1 MFCTVISDT
10 ARQAAKYIHYRDG
23 DYYGNGSVLQTDQYG
38 RPIKDH
44 NGTVLNDKGLLY
56 CGRCHKPKQV
66 RLYSSVT
73 KSVLEPYCLCECEQ
87 SRETAEHNR
96 ILCQEKELN
105 AHHTLSRADSL
116 MLRST
121 FEEDKYPDCSMS
133 KIAHEY
139 VNRWEIFY
147 RRNNIGLY
155 IYGNVGVGK
164 TFYASCIANDI
175 AKVYGSTVKA
185 LSITTALN
193 ELYSTSDK
201 AGYISDLA
209 SYDLLIL
216 DDFGTERRT
225 DYTTEQI
232 FSIID
237 ERYKTQKPLI
247 VTSNSEYASL
257 KDADDIHQQRIN
269 DRIRDMCIPIEYKG
283 TSKRGIASKSAD
295 DSAVPA
301 QRKCRYKKGI
311 PYG

>member
-1 MFCTVISDT
+1 MLGSIINET
-10 ARQAAKYIHYRDG
+10 ARKAAKSIYYRDG
-23 DYYGNGSVLQTDQYG
+23 DYYGDGTFVMTDMDGYDAKDEQGNVLTDQ
-38 RPIKDH
+38 
-44 NGTVLNDKGLLY
+44 GLLY
-56 CGRCHKPKQV
+56 CGKCRTLKQI
-66 RLYSSVT
+66 RLYSSLLKKVM
-73 KSVLEPYCLCECEQ
+73 EPYCVCKCAQEKDA
-87 SRETAEHNR
+87 AEHDR
-96 ILCQEKELN
+96 MLRQAKEMN
-105 AHHTLSRADSL
+105 ASHALSRADSL

-121 FEEDKYPDCSMS
+121 FKEDKYPDSSMS

-139 VNRWEIFY
+139 VMRWDRFY
-147 RRNNIGLY
+147 RAKNLGLY
-155 IYGNVGVGK
+155 IFGNVGVGK

-237 ERYKTQKPLI
+237 ERYKAQKPLI
-247 VTSNSEYASL
+247 VTSNFDYPSL
-257 KDADDIHQQRIN
+257 EGVYGIQQQRIN
-269 DRIRDMCIPIEYKG
+269 DRIRDMCIPIEHKG
-283 TSKRGIASKSAD
+283 ESKRGIASKAD
-295 DSAVPA
+295 DYQALPA
-301 QRKCRYKKGI
+301 
-311 PYG
+311 

>member
-1 MFCTVISDT
+1 MLSSVINEV
-10 ARQAAKYIHYRDG
+10 ARKAAKSIYYRDG
-23 DYYGNGSVLQTDQYG
+23 DYYGDGTVIMTDWNGNTAKDEQGNVLTDQ
-38 RPIKDH
+38 
-44 NGTVLNDKGLLY
+44 GLLY
-56 CGRCHKPKQV
+56 CGKCHKPKQI
-66 RLYSSVT
+66 RLYSSLMGRVM
-73 KSVLEPYCLCECEQ
+73 EPYCLCKCQ
-87 SRETAEHNR
+87 NDKNAAEHDR
-96 ILCQEKELN
+96 ILRQAKELN
-105 AHHTLSRADSL
+105 AQHTLSRADSL

-121 FEEDKYPDCSMS
+121 FKEDKYSNSSMS
-133 KIAHEY
+133 KIAHDY
-139 VNRWEIFY
+139 VNRWELFY
-147 RRNNIGLY
+147 GRNNIGLY

-237 ERYKTQKPLI
+237 ERYKSQKPLI
-247 VTSNSEYASL
+247 VTSNCEYASL
-257 KDADDIHQQRIN
+257 QDADDIHQQRIN
-269 DRIRDMCIPIEYKG
+269 DRIRDMCIPVEYKG
-283 TSKRGIASKSAD
+283 MSKRGIASKSAD
-295 DSAVPA
+295 RSTVPA
-301 QRKCRYKKGI
+301 
-311 PYG
+311 

>member
-1 MFCTVISDT
+1 MYSGILSEA
-10 ARQAAKYIHYRDG
+10 ARKAARSIHFRDG
-23 DYYGNGSVLQTDQYG
+23 DYYGDGSVIQTDMYG
-38 RPIKDH
+38 NAVKDR
-44 NGTVLNDKGLLY
+44 NGVTQTDKGLLY
-56 CGRCHKPKQV
+56 CGRCRKPKQI

-73 KSVLEPYCLCECEQ
+73 DSVLEPYCLCDCEQ
-87 SRETAEHNR
+87 AKETAEHDR
-96 ILCQEKELN
+96 ILRQEKELN
-105 AHHTLSRADSL
+105 AHHVLSRADSL

-121 FEEDKYPDCSMS
+121 FKEDKYPDSSMS
-133 KIAHEY
+133 KIAHDY
-139 VNRWEIFY
+139 VKRWNDFY
-147 RRNNIGLY
+147 QDKNIGLY
-155 IYGNVGVGK
+155 IFGNVGVGK

-237 ERYKTQKPLI
+237 ERYKAQKPLI
-247 VTSNSEYASL
+247 ITSNSEYASL
-257 KDADDIHQQRIN
+257 QDTDDIQQQRIN
-269 DRIRDMCIPIEYKG
+269 DRIRDMCIPIEHKG
-283 TSKRGIASKSAD
+283 SSKRGFAAKS
-295 DSAVPA
+295 SPSPIPA
-301 QRKCRYKKGI
+301 
-311 PYG
+311 

>member
-1 MFCTVISDT
+1 MLSSVINET
-10 ARQAAKYIHYRDG
+10 ARKAAKSIYYCDG
-23 DYYGNGSVLQTDQYG
+23 DYYGDGTVVMTDWNGNTATDGQGNVLTDQ
-38 RPIKDH
+38 
-44 NGTVLNDKGLLY
+44 GLLY
-56 CGRCHKPKQV
+56 CGKCRKRKQI
-66 RLYSSVT
+66 RLYSSLLGR
-73 KSVLEPYCLCECEQ
+73 VLEPYCLCKCQ
-87 SRETAEHNR
+87 HDKNAAEHDR
-96 ILCQEKELN
+96 ILRQAKELN
-105 AHHTLSRADSL
+105 AQHTLSRADNL

-121 FEEDKYPDCSMS
+121 FKEDKYPNSSMS
-133 KIAHEY
+133 RIAHDY
-139 VNRWEIFY
+139 VNRWELFY
-147 RRNNIGLY
+147 SRNNIGLY

-164 TFYASCIANDI
+164 TFYSSCIANDI
-175 AKVYGSTVKA
+175 AKVYGNTVKA

-237 ERYKTQKPLI
+237 ERYKAQKPLI

-269 DRIRDMCIPIEYKG
+269 DRIRDMCIPVEHKG
-283 TSKRGIASKSAD
+283 ESKRGIASKTAPSP
-295 DSAVPA
+295 VPA
-301 QRKCRYKKGI
+301 
-311 PYG
+311 

>member
-1 MFCTVISDT
+1 MLGSIISKT
-10 ARQAAKYIHYRDG
+10 ARKAAKSIYYRDG
-23 DYYGNGSVLQTDQYG
+23 DYYGEGTVVMTDWNGNTATDEKGNVLTDQ
-38 RPIKDH
+38 
-44 NGTVLNDKGLLY
+44 GLLY
-56 CGRCHKPKQV
+56 CGKCRKPKQI
-66 RLYSSVT
+66 RLYSSLLGR
-73 KSVLEPYCLCECEQ
+73 VLEPYCLCGCAQ
-87 SRETAEHNR
+87 AKETAEHDR
-96 ILCQEKELN
+96 ILRQAKELN
-105 AHHTLSRADSL
+105 AHHALSRADNL

-121 FEEDKYPDCSMS
+121 FQEDKYPDCPMS

-139 VNRWEIFY
+139 VLRWDSFY
-147 RRNNIGLY
+147 RVKNLGLY

-201 AGYISDLA
+201 AGYISNLA

-216 DDFGTERRT
+216 DDVGTERRT

-237 ERYKTQKPLI
+237 ERYKAQKPLI
-247 VTSNSEYASL
+247 VTSNFDYPSL
-257 KDADDIHQQRIN
+257 QSVYDIHQQRIN

-283 TSKRGIASKSAD
+283 ESKRGIASKAD
-295 DSAVPA
+295 DRQAIPA
-301 QRKCRYKKGI
+301 
-311 PYG
+311 